1 MKKLLTSALSLAL
14 LGLLTAGAW
23 ANGKD
28 LKEHVKFN
36 EQVVV
41 NKTLVEPG
49 YYLIRYDAATSQMF
63 IYDGDDVVASA
74 PATVRYNADEFDHD
88 AILYTRTA
96 LGNVLT
102 SIRLGGQHEALELQP
117 AIETVSVIGVIW

>member
-28 LKEHVKFN
+28 LKEHVKFS

-49 YYLIRYDAATSQMF
+49 NYLIRYDAATSQMF
-63 IYDGDDVVASA
+63 IYDGDELVASA
-74 PATVRYNADEFDHD
+74 PAAVQYNTDEFEHD
-88 AILYTRTA
+88 AILYTRTT

-102 SIRLGGQHEALELQP
+102 GVRLGGQHEELKLQP
-117 AIETVSVIGVIW
+117 VQ